1 MDTKTR
7 TYESSL
13 FYIIDLIIATTTD
26 RNISFY
32 NRKHSLCYFGGFFF
46 PCLPPW
52 EPCRPC
58 SYLVTSSCSCFPLVS
73 CTYHPV
79 RARLFLFGL
88 YVALN
93 LSLLKGFSPRKLGT
107 KGIYETNVGKGVIL
121 LYLGP
126 WK

>member
-1 MDTKTR
+1 MNLAYFILLILLLLLLLTGTFHFII
-7 TYESSL
+7 ESIL
-13 FYIIDLIIATTTD
+13 FVTLEV
-26 RNISFY
+26 
-32 NRKHSLCYFGGFFF
+32 FFF

-58 SYLVTSSCSCFPLVS
+58 SYLVTPSCSCFPLVS